1 MTTLIISNEEMD
13 NITKIKS
20 LNGAGV
26 LIMGI
31 SETLEN
37 EAKKKKSWITRHAG
51 RYIRG
56 LFMGNFR
63 SYLQV
68 K

>member
-37 EAKKKKSWITRHAG
+37 EAKKKKKLDHSTCW
-51 RYIRG
+51 
-56 LFMGNFR
+56 
-63 SYLQV
+63 
-68 K
+68 

>member
-26 LIMGI
+26 LIRGI

-37 EAKKKKSWITRHAG
+37 EAKEKKVGSLGMLVGTLGA
-51 RYIRG
+51 
-56 LFMGNFR
+56 
-63 SYLQV
+63 YLWGILEATYR
-68 K
+68 